1 MNQASN
7 MGSNSDTVEQPAG
20 FAHTAGTKR
29 TAKGLARRLMIG
41 LTMGVLVTQLA
52 ARGWAQDPARGPA
65 PAAAPTMA
73 DFAKLQTEVREQ
85 RQLIMEMLQA
95 EQQRYDM
102 LLKLIRVQ
110 SGGMLPE
117 AAQQLLGAAQESGK
131 PAPAAEAA
139 PAAKREAAEVRR
151 SAISGRVSVGGGDAS
166 EVYVYV
172 ENVRGAPARG
182 KSLEIKQE
190 NKQFSPRTAVVQVG
204 TSVSFPNYD
213 AVYHNVFSNS
223 PRNSFDL
230 GSSRAGDKPR
240 AVTLMKPGV
249 VDIYC
254 NMHQK
259 MSANVLVV
267 PGPLYAR
274 VRADGTFRID
284 NVPVGM
290 RKVVAWSPRTKSVE
304 QRVDVTA
311 AGAQLTFAMEADEH
325 KPHLN
330 KMGQAYGSYRE

>member
-1 MNQASN
+1 MSQVS
-7 MGSNSDTVEQPAG
+7 TI
-20 FAHTAGTKR
+20 
-29 TAKGLARRLMIG
+29 ARRAGQG
-41 LTMGVLVTQLA
+41 LTIAVLITQLGTA
-52 ARGWAQDPARGPA
+52 ARAQDPAARAGAAGGTAGPS
-65 PAAAPTMA
+65 MA
-73 DFAKLQTEVREQ
+73 DFTRLQNEVREQ
-85 RQLIMEMLQA
+85 RQLIMEMLQS
-95 EQQRYDM
+95 EQQRYDL

-110 SGGMLPE
+110 SGGVLPE
-117 AAQQLLGAAQESGK
+117 AAQQLMGQAMADAKPTAPSTE
-131 PAPAAEAA
+131 PAPSKSRDSE
-139 PAAKREAAEVRR
+139 PRR
-151 SAISGRVSVGGGDAS
+151 GTVSGRVSVSGGEPS
-166 EVYVYV
+166 EVYVYI
-172 ENVRGAPARG
+172 ENVKGAPVRG
-182 KSLEIKQE
+182 KTVEIKQE
-190 NKQFSPRTAVVQVG
+190 NKQFSPRSAVVQAG
-204 TSVSFPNYD
+204 TSVVFPNLD

-274 VRADGTFRID
+274 VRPDGTFRIE

-290 RKVVAWSPRTKSVE
+290 RKVVAWSPRSKSVE
-304 QRVDVTA
+304 QRVDVTPG
-311 AGAQLTFAMEADEH
+311 GAQLTFAMEADEH